1 MIAVLTAVMVSIMA
15 YQATMPAVDNA
26 KYTIVIHNGQAFR
39 FNSRNGEV
47 EPCDTKLKCVI
58 VEKEDTTVAQ
68 DK

>member
-1 MIAVLTAVMVSIMA
+1 MIAVLTAVMVTIMA

-58 VEKEDTTVAQ
+58 ANNDDTQVETNK
-68 DK
+68 